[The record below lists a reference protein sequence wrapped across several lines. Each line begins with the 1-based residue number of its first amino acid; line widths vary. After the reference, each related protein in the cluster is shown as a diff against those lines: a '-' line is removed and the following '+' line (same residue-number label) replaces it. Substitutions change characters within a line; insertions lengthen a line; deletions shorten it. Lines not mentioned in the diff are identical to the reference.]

1 MQHFEQ
7 TLSKPHSKTHMKC
20 VGIDSMLL
28 TSRFEVISRNIA
40 NTMSS
45 WNSSVLMGNSTA
57 CQHNTIVTFRST
69 SNSYSVDFVE
79 DVQANVTLRTRT
91 DVYSYVRVSR
101 G

>member
-1 MQHFEQ
+1 
-7 TLSKPHSKTHMKC
+7 MKC
-20 VGIDSMLL
+20 VRKYSMLL

-57 CQHNTIVTFRST
+57 CQHNTNRNFSQYIKFAC
-69 SNSYSVDFVE
+69 VDFVQ

-91 DVYSYVRVSR
+91 DVYSYVVRTYE
-101 G
+101 